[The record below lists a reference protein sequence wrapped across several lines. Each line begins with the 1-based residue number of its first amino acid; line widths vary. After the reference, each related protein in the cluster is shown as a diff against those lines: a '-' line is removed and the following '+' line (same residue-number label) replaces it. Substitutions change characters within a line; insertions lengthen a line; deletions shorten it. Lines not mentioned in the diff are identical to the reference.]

1 MSVYTTQLRWPIEQ
15 YKSDHP
21 DAAYDDYGFDAG
33 IWAMLGLDEYPI
45 FDESYRPT
53 LNAAII
59 RHYYFREIGFETLA
73 QFAFYVRAEMAICMP
88 YYNRLYAAQLQITDP
103 LSDRDFSHNETWGSD
118 ETGSRTDTGSSNTT
132 VSDNSTTESHDRT
145 VFENTPM
152 NMLEDGALDGPSANY
167 ATNITWGDGQSSIRD
182 DTETASSSTANQT
195 TAANKKGL
203 RDYTEKGRARS
214 QTELYLEYQKAARSI
229 DAMVVEHLAPYFF
242 AVYRAM

>member
-15 YKSDHP
+15 YKADHP
-21 DAAYDDYGFDAG
+21 DAVYDDYGYNAG

-45 FDESYRPT
+45 YDESHRPA

-59 RHYYFREIGFETLA
+59 RHYYFREIAFETLA
-73 QFAFYVRAEMAICMP
+73 QFAWYVRAEMQTCMP
-88 YYNRLYAAQLQITDP
+88 YFNRLYAAQLQVTDP
-103 LSDRDFSHNETWGSD
+103 LTDRDFAHAETWGSD
-118 ETGSRTDTGSSNTT
+118 ETGSRNDTITSSITTNNT
-132 VSDNSTTESHDRT
+132 SSTESHDRT
-145 VFENTPM
+145 VFESTPM
-152 NMLEDGALDGPSANY
+152 NELEAGALDGPSANY
-167 ATNITWGDGQSSIRD
+167 ATNITWGDGRSSIRD
-182 DTETASSSTANQT
+182 DTETSGTASATQATTANKAGT
-195 TAANKKGL
+195 